1 MPSLDPKLT
10 NDEPSTCVAGFAES
24 CDEDDSGVGFVL
36 DFLPGGNVNKRIV
49 LFTGGW
55 AMKFVPVIGKILA
68 DLATRGETT
77 PQLSQLI
84 KPMSIDRGVLTT
96 ESVIASNKSQQAIQ
110 GTNLQRAARFN
121 KIWLAGPP

>member
-1 MPSLDPKLT
+1 
-10 NDEPSTCVAGFAES
+10 
-24 CDEDDSGVGFVL
+24 
-36 DFLPGGNVNKRIV
+36 
-49 LFTGGW
+49 
-55 AMKFVPVIGKILA
+55 MKFVPVIGKILA

-96 ESVIASNKSQQAIQ
+96 ESVIASNKSQQEIKS
-110 GTNLQRAARFN
+110 TNLQRAARFN